1 MYGQNK
7 YGTFYY
13 ARDSGEE
20 NGGEEYFV
28 DLARYVPLFV
38 AELAEM
44 AEIYRTEGSEIGKIK
59 YSISDLLDQ
68 CFVQTATWGLY
79 LWERELGIVTN
90 YQLSHEQRRKV
101 ILAKLRGQ
109 ETTTVEVVRKTAVSL
124 TGCDAEVIEYPSRY
138 WFVIKFTGMYGIPP
152 NVKQLRDALE
162 EIKPAHLGFSFRYR
176 YVIWDELRPH
186 IWDELRKFTW
196 DGIRVNRVDKFVRWQ
211 NLTDWNWSKLGI
223 HSWKN
228 VKEVEEEMT

>member
-1 MYGQNK
+1 MYGQNR

-20 NGGEEYFV
+20 TGGEEYFV
-28 DLARYVPLFV
+28 NLARYVPLFV
-38 AELAEM
+38 SELAEL
-44 AEIYRTEGSEIGKIK
+44 AEIYRTEGYEVGKIK
-59 YSISDLLDQ
+59 YSTLDLLDQ

-79 LWERELGIVTN
+79 LWERELGLVTN
-90 YQLSHEQRRKV
+90 YQLSYEQRRKV

-109 ETTTVEVVRKTAVSL
+109 ETTTVEVIRKTAVSL
-124 TGCDAEVIEYPSRY
+124 TGCDAEVIEYPSNY
-138 WFVIKFTGMYGIPP
+138 CLVIKFTGMYGIPP
-152 NVKQLRDALE
+152 NVQQFRDALE
-162 EIKPAHLGFSFRYR
+162 EIKPAHLGFSFQYR
-176 YVIWDELRPH
+176 YVIWDELRPY

-196 DGIRVNRVDKFVRWQ
+196 DGIRVNRIDKFVRWQ
-211 NLTDWNWSKLGI
+211 NLTDWSWSKLGI